1 MAEIKLHPICV
12 LLDYCQKKKFRL
24 PTYTFVGRTGPGH
37 DTIFTIRVSWNS
49 IHVDGE
55 GKNKKSAKYDA
66 TEKMIC
72 LMKGINHQINYND
85 SAVHFPTT
93 SIHKPEE
100 ILIHEDMPES
110 QSEANSSVN
119 SSVNSVRKLKKL
131 CNKYKMIS
139 PVYEESNADSNNNF
153 TVRCIVNNIIEEAT
167 ASSKNKAKKIC
178 AKQMIHHLNDLKLIH
193 DYRLSA
199 TNIIPKVFNS
209 PKDFHISSKPILQ
222 TTMSSSSQLSMEN
235 TLKSFI
241 EQQLQFNNHLLDLM
255 TKQNEKLNDIK
266 SIVKSLSEHQVRIQ
280 KLEQHNALNSKRMAD
295 LTEQYK
301 IMSNELQALKQSL
314 VSTSSVS

>member
-1 MAEIKLHPICV
+1 MWDLSKEKNFIQQNPMEEIKPHPICV
-12 LLDYCQKKKFRL
+12 LLNYCQKKKFSL
-24 PTYTFVGRTGPGH
+24 PTYTFVGRTGPNH
-37 DTIFTIRVSWNS
+37 DAIITIRVSWNS

-55 GKNKKSAKYDA
+55 GTTKKSAKYDA

-72 LMKGINHQINYND
+72 LMKGINHEINYND

-100 ILIHEDMPES
+100 ILIQEDMPES
-110 QSEANSSVN
+110 QSEANSSVNYSVN

-153 TVRCIVNNIIEEAT
+153 TVRCIVNNIVEEAT
-167 ASSKNKAKKIC
+167 ASSKNKAKKIS

-209 PKDFHISSKPILQ
+209 PTDFHISSKPILQ
-222 TTMSSSSQLSMEN
+222 T
-235 TLKSFI
+235 
-241 EQQLQFNNHLLDLM
+241 
-255 TKQNEKLNDIK
+255 
-266 SIVKSLSEHQVRIQ
+266 R
-280 KLEQHNALNSKRMAD
+280 
-295 LTEQYK
+295 
-301 IMSNELQALKQSL
+301 
-314 VSTSSVS
+314 